1 MGILLQQFV
10 WAVAVVLDNLLWFYL
25 WILIISAL
33 LSWVNPD
40 PSNPIVRFLRGVTDP
55 VLYRVRRTFPFVVTG
70 GIDLSPLVV
79 ILAIYFLQIFV
90 VGSLRRLAQQIAAV
104 TVGPLLIG

>member
-1 MGILLQQFV
+1 MAIILQQFV
-10 WAVAVVLDNLLWFYL
+10 RAVAVVLDNLLWFYL

-55 VLYRVRRTFPFVVTG
+55 VLYRVRRTFPFVVAG

-79 ILAIYFLQIFV
+79 ILAIYFLQVFV
-90 VGSLRRLAQQIAAV
+90 VGSLQRLAQQIAAA
-104 TVGPLLIG
+104 PLGSLLLG

>member
-1 MGILLQQFV
+1 VRIFLQQFV
-10 WAVAVVLDNLLWFYL
+10 WAVAFVLNKLLTFYM
-25 WILIISAL
+25 WIVIISAL

-55 VLYRVRRTFPFVVTG
+55 VLYRIRRTFPFVIMG

-79 ILAIYFLQIFV
+79 ILGIYFLQILV
-90 VGSLRRLAQQIAAV
+90 VGSLYRLAHQVAAV
-104 TVGPLLIG
+104 VVGPVPFG